1 MKISVVI
8 SAYNEERLLEDCL
21 VSVQDFADE
30 IIVVDNS
37 STDRTKEIAKKFT
50 KKVFTQKND
59 PTSIDLQKNFGFGK
73 ATNEW
78 ILSLDADERLTP
90 ELSKEI
96 IEVLR
101 KNPSEINGYRIPRK
115 NIIFGKWIEH
125 SLWWP
130 DYQVRLFR
138 KEKGQYAAEKVH
150 QQLQVQGE
158 VGTMKEAFLH
168 ENYQSI
174 SQYLQKMD
182 RYTENEAKA
191 LLKDN
196 VHMHW
201 IDMLRLPVR
210 DFLKTFFL
218 QKGYKDGLHGLVLS
232 ILQSGYSFLVVTK
245 VWEKQGFAKE
255 EGKNFLPLL
264 FVEWRKLHQ
273 ETLYWFFAELGSQT
287 RNPLLKLKYRL
298 QQKNASKKI
307 K

>member
-8 SAYNEERLLEDCL
+8 SAYNEERLLQDCL
-21 VSVQDFADE
+21 ASVQDFADE

-37 STDRTKEIAKKFT
+37 STDRTKEIAKKYT

-78 ILSLDADERLTP
+78 VLSLDADERLTP
-90 ELSKEI
+90 ELCKEI

-101 KNPSEINGYRIPRK
+101 KNPSEIQAYRIPRK

-138 KEKGQYAAEKVH
+138 KGKGQYAAEKVH

-158 VGTMKEAFLH
+158 IGTLKEAFLH

-210 DFLKTFFL
+210 DFLKTFF
-218 QKGYKDGLHGLVLS
+218 
-232 ILQSGYSFLVVTK
+232 
-245 VWEKQGFAKE
+245 FAA
-255 EGKNFLPLL
+255 G
-264 FVEWRKLHQ
+264 
-273 ETLYWFFAELGSQT
+273 
-287 RNPLLKLKYRL
+287 
-298 QQKNASKKI
+298 I
-307 K
+307 